1 MVSVDREDYLTV
13 FSVETG
19 QKESSADALDDGGDE
34 SYLNLEVFL
43 PDAPTVDVIITT
55 RHVRAA
61 EITTLTTLTTVE
73 IEEIEITETMELSQ
87 KFAKLQPSGPD
98 VNKEVL

>member
-61 EITTLTTLTTVE
+61 EITTLTTVE